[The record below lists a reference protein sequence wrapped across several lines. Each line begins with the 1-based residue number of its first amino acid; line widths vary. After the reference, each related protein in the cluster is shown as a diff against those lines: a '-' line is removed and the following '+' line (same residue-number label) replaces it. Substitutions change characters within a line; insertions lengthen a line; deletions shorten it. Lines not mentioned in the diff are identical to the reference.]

1 VLPGKQSVYA
11 RWAVGAVMALGPIA
25 GCGGDDEREPAGK
38 PAAFGY
44 GATDGPSRWA
54 SLDPAYE
61 ECAVGRRQSPI
72 DLKEGKRTAL
82 PKIDFAYRPAEVK
95 LENNGHSVEAEAAP
109 GSKIEIAG
117 AEYALKQFHFHA
129 PSEHRL
135 DGRALP
141 LEFHFV
147 HEADGGGLVVLGVL
161 VEEGRSNPAFSR
173 LVDALPREEGER
185 LSTEGKVSTLNLL
198 PEAAGTTSRWSYGGS
213 LTTPPCTEGVR
224 WEVFDD
230 PIEMSRAQID
240 RYTAVYSDTN
250 RPIQPL
256 NGRRLTVSD

>member
-1 VLPGKQSVYA
+1 MIVI
-11 RWAVGAVMALGPIA
+11 GPLA
-25 GCGGDDEREPAGK
+25 GCGGGDEGQPADTPAEK

-44 GATDGPSRWA
+44 SGANGPSHWA
-54 SLDPAYE
+54 SLDPAYK
-61 ECAVGRRQSPI
+61 ECSAGRRQSPI
-72 DLKEGKRTAL
+72 DLKDAKRTAL

-95 LENNGHSVEAEAAP
+95 LENNGHSVEAEPAP
-109 GSKIEIAG
+109 SSKIEIAG
-117 AEYALKQFHFHA
+117 TEYALKQFHFHA

-198 PEAAGTTSRWSYGGS
+198 PEAAGTASRWSYGGS

-224 WEVFDD
+224 WEVFED

-250 RPIQPL
+250 RPVQPL
-256 NGRRLTVSD
+256 NGRRLAVGH